1 MQRTHRKLEVH
12 LPPEAR
18 RELEAVCRA
27 QSVSAAKVRRARIL
41 LLSDEDH
48 VEGRRPDWQIAEMV
62 GVSEKQAARVRQKFV
77 REGLPATI
85 ERKRRATPGTPPKFD
100 GEGEARLVALCC
112 STPPEGHQRWTL
124 QLLVD
129 ELCRLQVVTTV
140 CCETVRKCLK
150 KIASSPGNP
159 NGFAFP
165 NETALVSW
173 PTWRKSSTS
182 TAKPMMTS
190 TR

>member
-12 LPPEAR
+12 LSPEAR

-100 GEGEARLVALCC
+100 GEVLTISGMLSALRIDQFHFVI
-112 STPPEGHQRWTL
+112 GL
-124 QLLVD
+124 NMV
-129 ELCRLQVVTTV
+129 
-140 CCETVRKCLK
+140 
-150 KIASSPGNP
+150 I
-159 NGFAFP
+159 
-165 NETALVSW
+165 
-173 PTWRKSSTS
+173 TS
-182 TAKPMMTS
+182 MF
-190 TR
+190 

>member
-62 GVSEKQAARVRQKFV
+62 GISEKQAARVRQKFV

-85 ERKRRATPGTPPKFD
+85 ERKRRATPPTPPKFD
-100 GEGEARLVALCC
+100 GEGEARLVTLCC
-112 STPPEGHQRWTL
+112 STPPEGA
-124 QLLVD
+124 D
-129 ELCRLQVVTTV
+129 
-140 CCETVRKCLK
+140 
-150 KIASSPGNP
+150 I
-159 NGFAFP
+159 
-165 NETALVSW
+165 
-173 PTWRKSSTS
+173 
-182 TAKPMMTS
+182 
-190 TR
+190 